1 MKKEA
6 VFALVEAR
14 RAEMQA
20 ILDFMEAHP
29 ATGYREWEASN
40 YLADAYKKL
49 GYELVMAGDI
59 PGFYTDIDTGVPGPR
74 VLVLSELDGLP
85 VPGHPHADPVT
96 HAAHACGHHAQC
108 AALYGVA
115 AALREPEVL
124 AGLSGSIRLC
134 VVPAEEINEHGFRS
148 ALRAK
153 GTIRYF
159 GGKQEFLARGYF
171 DGCDM
176 AFMIH
181 TGGGTHKFSIKP
193 GCNGCIVKTATF
205 TGKAVHAAA
214 PRLGINALQAAS
226 LSMSA
231 INTIRDTFNNYDF
244 VRVHPIL
251 TEAGTVVNAVPGRAV
266 MENQVRANKVE
277 ICADINRKV
286 NRAVAASAAT
296 LGAKVRLCDIPGYLP
311 GAYDKTLTDVMLSA
325 MAEVVGAENAK
336 YIYEP
341 WDTGCSDMGDLSQ
354 VMPAVHA
361 FGSGSVG
368 AGHGPTYRIAD
379 FDSACMDS
387 AKAQVLIL
395 RALLEKDAARA
406 KDVIANAKPHFASVK
421 DYTDHLDSLFLD
433 VDAVEYLP
441 DGNVFLHLARENT
454 AES

>member
-1 MKKEA
+1 MNKEKI
-6 VFALVEAR
+6 FALVETH
-14 RAEMQA
+14 RAEMQG

-29 ATGYREWEASN
+29 ATGYREWEACG
-40 YLADAYKKL
+40 YLEKAYRAL
-49 GYELVMAGDI
+49 GYELTMAGNI
-59 PGFYTDIDTGVPGPR
+59 PGFYTDIDTGRPGPR

-134 VVPAEEINEHGFRS
+134 VVPAEEINEHDFRTS
-148 ALRAK
+148 LRAA

-171 DGCDM
+171 DDCDM

-181 TGGGTHKFSIKP
+181 TGGGQHHFSIKP
-193 GCNGCIVKTATF
+193 GCNGCIVKTAEF
-205 TGKAVHAAA
+205 VGKATHAAA
-214 PRLGINALQAAS
+214 PRLGINALQAAT

-231 INTIRDTFNNYDF
+231 INAIRDTFNNYDF

-251 TEAGTVVNAVPGRAV
+251 TEGGAVVNAVPGKAV
-266 MENQVRANKVE
+266 MENQVRANNVDACKS
-277 ICADINRKV
+277 INHRI
-286 NRAVAASAAT
+286 NRAVAASAASI
-296 LGAKVRLCDIPGYLP
+296 GAKVHLHDIPGYLP
-311 GAYDKTLTDVMLSA
+311 GAYDKTLTDVMLAA
-325 MAEVVGAENAK
+325 MGEVVGAENVK
-336 YIYEP
+336 YIQDP

-361 FGSGSVG
+361 FGSGGAG

-395 RALLEKDAARA
+395 RALLENDAARA
-406 KDVIANAKPHFASVK
+406 REVVQNAKPHFASVK
-421 DYTDHLDSLFLD
+421 EYTDFLDSLFLD
-433 VDAVEYLP
+433 VDAVEYRE
-441 DGNVFLHLARENT
+441 DGNVLLHIVQENSV
-454 AES
+454 ES